1 MDNRLRSRVAS
12 VLAAGVG
19 VWLVL
24 STLFIAL
31 SGGALMSALVT
42 GGTIAVAGVMQLFWK
57 DALPS
62 WVTGMAGLW
71 LLASIV
77 IFGVTGAA
85 LWNLAISAVAAI
97 LLAGWDGLEVE
108 QMQHHH
114 SHA

>member
-1 MDNRLRSRVAS
+1 MVSSLVA
-12 VLAAGVG
+12 VYRPQWRCTYERARY
-19 VWLVL
+19 WR
-24 STLFIAL
+24 
-31 SGGALMSALVT
+31 
-42 GGTIAVAGVMQLFWK
+42 TIAVAGVMQLFWK

-71 LLASIV
+71 LLASVV

-108 QMQHHH
+108 QMQHRH